1 MSVRENRHS
10 RGSKKKKLYSDGYMT
25 AKTRGDTC
33 PMSNFEQAVQLGK
46 RKIKQIRSSSFDAGS
61 MIAHARYKKDL
72 FCMEIVHVVASRLS
86 WTGFDSRWS
95 R

>member
-1 MSVRENRHS
+1 
-10 RGSKKKKLYSDGYMT
+10 MT

-46 RKIKQIRSSSFDAGS
+46 RKIKQIRSSSFDAGL

-72 FCMEIVHVVASRLS
+72 FCMEIVHDCPA
-86 WTGFDSRWS
+86 T
-95 R
+95 